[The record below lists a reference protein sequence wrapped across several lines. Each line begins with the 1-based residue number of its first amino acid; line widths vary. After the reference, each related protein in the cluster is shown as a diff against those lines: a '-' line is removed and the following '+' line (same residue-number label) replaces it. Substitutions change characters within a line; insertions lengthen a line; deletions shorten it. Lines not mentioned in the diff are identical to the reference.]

1 MGADAVAF
9 WQMVAACS
17 HFVARSGME
26 SMVLDKS
33 AIMSTNLSE
42 VINVSGRA
50 LMSSVFFRTMVN
62 VARNLVL
69 RSSKFLATF
78 SIVLFRAFA
87 KLINSSCVADVA
99 RDGRLANSERAMLR
113 CSVGSSDNVGE
124 FCGSRAGVLAGDEL
138 IVQSVSDVAE
148 GVDGVRVQPVC
159 RW

>member
-1 MGADAVAF
+1 
-9 WQMVAACS
+9 
-17 HFVARSGME
+17 
-26 SMVLDKS
+26 
-33 AIMSTNLSE
+33 
-42 VINVSGRA
+42 
-50 LMSSVFFRTMVN
+50 MVN

-78 SIVLFRAFA
+78 SIVLFRALT

-148 GVDGVRVQPVC
+148 GVDGVRVQSVGGEMVFSVVFTEFWKNDPALPRHGLTKTDSKRRPLPKMQMRRC
-159 RW
+159 ALWKCG